1 MTLTWPWIR
10 SSLRLVFSA
19 LALHLGIF
27 DAAAAIAQEGPVG
40 AMSNSRAIPAPWI
53 ESIGAQLYDD
63 WPRALRLAGPFQR
76 HPLWSG
82 STNVRPQETWRCVNC
97 HGWDFLGSAGVG
109 GDLGVVDGVPGLRHL
124 VGVGRNDIRAMIRA
138 DSHGYS
144 SAPLNPEA
152 LSYLAGFLAKGQTA
166 TVELVGRARTLGV
179 DRAAGGERYASVCQ
193 ICHGANGDALNL
205 GTERAPETLSTL
217 ARRLPWRFLHT
228 VRFGH
233 GGIMPSFTTLEEQEF
248 LNLLIYAA
256 RDLR

>member
-1 MTLTWPWIR
+1 MTLTRPRIG
-10 SSLRLVFSA
+10 SSLRSILSV
-19 LALHLGIF
+19 LALLLGVF
-27 DAAAAIAQEGPVG
+27 GTATAIAQDGSVG
-40 AMSNSRAIPAPWI
+40 AMSNSRAIPAPWV

-82 STNVRPQETWRCVNC
+82 SSNVRAQETWRCVNC
-97 HGWDFLGSAGVG
+97 HGWDFRGSAGVG
-109 GDLGVVDGVPGLRHL
+109 GDLGVVGDVPGLRHL
-124 VGVGRNDIRAMIRA
+124 VGAGVSDIRAMIRN
-138 DSHGYS
+138 DRHGFS
-144 SAPLNPEA
+144 SVPLNPEA
-152 LSYLAGFLAKGQTA
+152 LNYLAGFLAKGQTA

-193 ICHGANGDALNL
+193 ICHGPDGDALNL

-233 GGIMPSFTTLEEQEF
+233 GGIMPSFTTLEEREF